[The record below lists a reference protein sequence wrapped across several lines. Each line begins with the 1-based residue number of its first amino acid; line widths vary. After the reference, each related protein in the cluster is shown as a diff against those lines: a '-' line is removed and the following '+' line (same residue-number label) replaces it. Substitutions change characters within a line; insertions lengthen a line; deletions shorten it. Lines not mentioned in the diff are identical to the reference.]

1 MSFSVEY
8 IRIAAYLGA
17 GISVGIGAITTGI
30 GSGMIAGEGASA
42 IMRQP
47 KANEQIFRT
56 MLIGQAAAQTAG
68 IFALVVS
75 MLLIYGGFDVPKGGW
90 YKAAALLAA
99 GIAMGVG
106 SLGPSIGAGYSGGQ
120 ACKSIGRMPKHS
132 STIIGN
138 MLVGQALSQTS
149 AIFALVVSL
158 LLLYSIPPQPVGISI
173 AKIIMKSTAF
183 IGAGFVIGL
192 GTIGPG
198 TGIGYVAGKANEML
212 GKFPKKICKNNKIGG
227 KNGINACTRNCKS
240 SSSAWSWSLYG
251 NGCIGTRSW

>member
-1 MSFSVEY
+1 MTFSVEY
-8 IRIAAYLGA
+8 LKIASYLGA
-17 GISVGIGAITTGI
+17 GISIGIGAIATGI
-30 GSGMIAGEGASA
+30 GLGTIAGEGTKALSV
-42 IMRQP
+42 QP
-47 KANEQIFRT
+47 KANDMIFRT
-56 MLIGQAAAQTAG
+56 MLTGQAVTETGA

-75 MLLIYGGFDVPKGGW
+75 LLLLFGGFNQGGW
-90 YKAAALLAA
+90 FRFFAFLGA
-99 GIAMGVG
+99 GLGMGIG
-106 SLGPSIGAGYSGGQ
+106 SLGPSLGAGFSGGQ

-212 GKFPKKICKNNKIGG
+212 GKFPDQRAIVMRTMFLGAAVSESTAIY
-227 KNGINACTRNCKS
+227 
-240 SSSAWSWSLYG
+240 SLVVAFLL
-251 NGCIGTRSW
+251 IFAV